1 MKLREVVTAIESVA
15 PLALQEKY
23 DNAGLLCG
31 HPETDIRAVLVCLD
45 VTGAVIDEALEAGAN
60 LIISHHP
67 VVFSP
72 LKKFTGSTLSE
83 KILVS
88 AIRHDVA
95 LYAAHTN
102 LDNYGNGVNRRISE
116 KLGLKNTRILQPLE
130 GGLRKLVTFVP
141 AAHAEQVRSALFE
154 AGAGKIGG
162 YDQCSYTVEGTGSF
176 RASEDCHPFAGAIGE
191 FHLEAETRIETV
203 FPVAHLSGVM
213 NALLKTHP
221 YEEVAYDIYPL
232 DNPHPLAGAGMIG
245 ELPEAREEGDFLQ
258 TVKSVFSCHTIR
270 HSTLLNK
277 PIKRVALCGGS
288 GSFLLDRAVAAGA
301 DVFLTADVKYHQFF
315 DAAGKIVLADIGHY
329 ESEQFTIEIICDL
342 LKKNF
347 PNFAVHF
354 SRINTNSITYL

>member
-1 MKLREVVTAIESVA
+1 MKLHEVVTAIESVA

-31 HPETDIRAVLVCLD
+31 DRDTDLRAVLVCLD
-45 VTGAVIDEALEAGAN
+45 VTEDVIGEAMELGAN

-72 LKKFTGSTLSE
+72 LKKFTGSTLPE
-83 KILVS
+83 KILLS
-88 AIRHDVA
+88 AIRNEIA

-102 LDNYGNGVNRRISE
+102 LDNYGNGVNRRICE
-116 KLGLKNTRILQPLE
+116 KLGLQECRILQPLE

-141 AAHAEQVRSALFE
+141 TAQAEQVRSALFD
-154 AGAGKIGG
+154 AGAGQIGG
-162 YDQCSYTVEGTGSF
+162 YDRCSFTMEGTGSF
-176 RASEDCHPFAGAIGE
+176 RASESCHPFTGNIGE
-191 FHLEAETRIETV
+191 FHLEPESRIETV
-203 FPVAHLSGVM
+203 FPAACLSAVV
-213 NALLKTHP
+213 NALLKAHP
-221 YEEVAYDIYPL
+221 YEEVAYDINPI
-232 DNPHPLAGAGMIG
+232 DNPYPLAGAGMIG
-245 ELPEAREEGDFLQ
+245 ILPGALGEIPFLQ

-270 HSTLLNK
+270 HSALRNK
-277 PIKRVALCGGS
+277 PVKRVALCGGS

-329 ESEQFTIEIICDL
+329 ESEQFTIDIICEL
-342 LKKNF
+342 LNKNF

>member
-31 HPETDIRAVLVCLD
+31 HPDTDIRAVLVCLD
-45 VTGAVIDEALEAGAN
+45 VTGEVISEALETGAN

-72 LKKFTGSTLSE
+72 LKKFTGATLPE
-83 KILVS
+83 RILVS
-88 AIRHDVA
+88 AIRHDIA

-102 LDNYGNGVNRRISE
+102 LDNYGDGVNRRISE
-116 KLGLKNTRILQPLE
+116 KLGLINCRILQPLE

-141 AAHAEQVRSALFE
+141 TSHAEQVRSALFE
-154 AGAGKIGG
+154 AGAGKIGD
-162 YDQCSYTVEGTGSF
+162 YNQCSYNVEGTGSF
-176 RASEDCHPFAGAIGE
+176 RASENCHPFTGEIGE
-191 FHLEAETRIETV
+191 YHLEAETRIETV
-203 FPVAHLSGVM
+203 FPVAYLPGVVK
-213 NALLKTHP
+213 ALLQAHP
-221 YEEVAYDIYPL
+221 YEEVAYDIYPIE
-232 DNPHPLAGAGMIG
+232 NHSPLAGAGMVG
-245 ELPEAREEGDFLQ
+245 ELPEDMEEIPFLH
-258 TVKSVFSCHTIR
+258 TVKSIFSCHTIR
-270 HSTLLNK
+270 HSALLNK
-277 PIKRVALCGGS
+277 PVKRIALCGGS

-301 DVFLTADVKYHQFF
+301 DIFLTADIKYHQFF
-315 DAAGKIVLADIGHY
+315 EAAGKIVMADIGHY

-342 LKKNF
+342 LKKKF